1 MRYYLAIDIG
11 ASSGRHIVG
20 WLEKGVLKTEEV
32 YRFPNGVTELDGHLT
47 WDIDALT
54 EHVRT
59 GVDKALER
67 FGKIESL
74 SVDTW
79 GVDYVLLKGEE
90 EVRPCY
96 AYRDSRTEAVIPL
109 VHEKM
114 AFSELYR
121 HTGIQFQPFNTIYQ
135 LYADKLAR
143 RLEGVTDFLLM
154 PEYLT
159 TEDPLHRQIEPI
171 IRKLTDEPH
180 YQRFHEELLIKARVF
195 EILHRILPF
204 CEQAD
209 SVSANEDIA
218 YEKLKRSLI
227 YIEEHCSENISV
239 ETVAAESNYSAS
251 HFAKLF
257 RHLTGDSFTQYL
269 KNYRLEM
276 AAVRLRNEKTKI
288 SEIALSCGFPNLS
301 YFSRAFLEKFGLTP
315 SDYRKTPVLGTKSI
329 DKEDALG

>member
-1 MRYYLAIDIG
+1 MSAYQETKIHGTPGFPYIVYLGILPEHINGIPHHWHEEMEIIYVTEGVISVSVGNNEYALSVGDIILIHPQTIHAIRQHNEDSARYYNILFRF
-11 ASSGRHIVG
+11 SM
-20 WLEKGVLKTEEV
+20 LENAADDTCREK
-32 YRFPNGVTELDGHLT
+32 Y
-47 WDIDALT
+47 
-54 EHVRT
+54 
-59 GVDKALER
+59 LE
-67 FGKIESL
+67 
-74 SVDTW
+74 
-79 GVDYVLLKGEE
+79 
-90 EVRPCY
+90 P
-96 AYRDSRTEAVIPL
+96 
-109 VHEKM
+109 
-114 AFSELYR
+114 
-121 HTGIQFQPFNTIYQ
+121 IYN
-135 LYADKLAR
+135 R
-143 RLEGVTDFLLM
+143 ILLM

-227 YIEEHCSENISV
+227 YIEEHYSENISV

-276 AAVRLRNEKTKI
+276 SAVRLRSEKTKI

-301 YFSRAFLEKFGLTP
+301 YFSRTFLEKFGLTP

-329 DKEDALG
+329 DKEDAVG